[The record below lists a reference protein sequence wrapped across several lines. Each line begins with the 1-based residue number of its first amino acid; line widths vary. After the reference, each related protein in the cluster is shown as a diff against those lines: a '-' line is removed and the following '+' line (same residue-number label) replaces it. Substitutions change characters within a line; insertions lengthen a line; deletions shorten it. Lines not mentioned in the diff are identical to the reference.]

1 MKKFQKIVSAL
12 TAAVMSCSMAAISM
26 FTPASAADKTA
37 TEIVNDMG
45 LGWNLGNTFDCW
57 NTRGWTTDTE
67 TAWGNI
73 KTTQAMIDA
82 VKAAGFD
89 SIRIPI
95 TWYENMDASTYDID
109 DAYLARIKE
118 VVDYAYANDMYVIMN
133 MHWDWV
139 SDGSLWLNKGM
150 DALPQYQTMWTE
162 IANYFK
168 DYDNHLVFE
177 SMNEVT
183 FDYDTLNT
191 FNQKFVDLM
200 RASGGNNS
208 NRLLLLAGAN
218 TDLTKTCTPEFVVP
232 DDKMVAVSIHYYYP
246 STWAVATVS
255 DPNAQGYWGYRN
267 DWGTDDDKQEVYNTF
282 AKVKAYFADEG
293 IPVIFG
299 EYGVVTNCGKDHDSI
314 VSYLD
319 TIASSALATDGVTA
333 FLWDAGDAGD
343 MQYFSRKNLSW
354 FDEDYMNVYKNLK
367 ENGTQIE
374 FEYDIKKTSDTSDRA
389 TVTPTKSGDDYKVDL
404 APYAGKGVTIKEVQ
418 IKGKGGWGMAFEAT
432 NLDGSRRDWTSEAGT
447 DTITVDGIFEGD
459 NGSESYTMTMVGD
472 LTFQLWWDKDDA
484 YIDSVTLV
492 FDKPISYTATEVSVT
507 AKQKEQTPTEA
518 TEATEDTSETEI
530 ETPPPTE
537 WTEPTEDTSETQPET
552 PAPTESTEPTED
564 TVNTESDNPEMTASK
579 VGDADDNGEVDILDV
594 ITINKA
600 IMGKE
605 NLSDKGLANIDF
617 NKNGKPDSNE
627 AMTLLKLIVGL
638 ITEQEA
644 LNS

>member
-1 MKKFQKIVSAL
+1 MKKFHKIVSAL
-12 TAAVMSCSMAAISM
+12 TAAVMSCSMTIGSM
-26 FTPASAADKTA
+26 FTPVNAADKTA
-37 TEIVNDMG
+37 VEIVNDMG

-67 TAWGNI
+67 TGWGNA
-73 KTTQAMIDA
+73 KTTPEMINA
-82 VKAAGFD
+82 VKATGFD

-95 TWYENMDASTYDID
+95 TWYENTDSSTYDID

-118 VVDYAYANDMYVIMN
+118 VIDYAYANDMYVIIN

-183 FDYDTLNT
+183 FDYKTLNT
-191 FNQKFVDLM
+191 FNQEFVNLV
-200 RASGGNNS
+200 RKTGGNNS

-255 DPNAQGYWGYRN
+255 DPNSPQYWGYRN
-267 DWGTDDDKQEVYNTF
+267 DWGTADDKQEVYNTF

-319 TIASSALATDGVTA
+319 TVASSALATDGVTA

-343 MQYFSRKNLSW
+343 MQYYSRKNLKW

-374 FEYDIKKTSDTSDRA
+374 FEYDIKKTSDTSDRS
-389 TVTPTKSGDDYKVDL
+389 TVKPTKSDDDYKVDL
-404 APYAGKGVTIKEVQ
+404 APYAGKDVTLKQVLIN
-418 IKGKGGWGMAFEAT
+418 GKGGWGMAFEAT
-432 NLDGSRRDWTSEAGT
+432 NPDGSRRNWTSEAGT

-459 NGSESYTMTMVGD
+459 NGTESYTMTMSGD

-507 AKQKEQTPTEA
+507 AKQKEQ
-518 TEATEDTSETEI
+518 
-530 ETPPPTE
+530 
-537 WTEPTEDTSETQPET
+537 Q
-552 PAPTESTEPTED
+552 PTESTSETTEETSETPTETETETQEPTQD
-564 TVNTESDNPEMTASK
+564 TETPSQESSENLSESDNPEMSASK
-579 VGDADDNGEVDILDV
+579 AGDADGNGEVDILDV

-600 IMGKE
+600 VMGKE
-605 NLSDKGLANIDF
+605 SMSEKGLVNIDF
-617 NKNGKPDSNE
+617 NKNQKPDATE
-627 AMTLLKLIVGL
+627 AMTVLKLIVGL
-638 ITEQEA
+638 ITEEQA
-644 LNS
+644 VNS

>member
-1 MKKFQKIVSAL
+1 MKKFQKVLSAL
-12 TAAVMSCSMAAISM
+12 TAGVMTCSMALSTM
-26 FTPASAADKTA
+26 FVPANAEDKTA
-37 TEIVNDMG
+37 IDIVNDMG

-67 TAWGNI
+67 TGWGNA
-73 KTTQAMIDA
+73 KTTPEMIDA

-95 TWYENMDASTYDID
+95 TWYENTDEKTYDID

-118 VVDYAYANDMYVIMN
+118 VIDYAYANDMYVIMN

-139 SDGSLWLNKGM
+139 SDGSLWLNKGI

-183 FDYDTLNT
+183 FDYKTLNT
-191 FNQKFVDLM
+191 FNQEFVNLV
-200 RASGGNNS
+200 RKSGGNNS

-246 STWAVATVS
+246 STFAVATIS
-255 DPNAQGYWGYRN
+255 DPNNKSYWGYKN
-267 DWGTDDDKQEVYNTF
+267 DWGTDADKQEVYNTF

-343 MQYFSRKNLSW
+343 MQYFSRKKLAW
-354 FDEDYMNVYKNLK
+354 FDDDYKNVYKNLK
-367 ENGTQIE
+367 ENGTSIE
-374 FEYDIKKTSDTSDRA
+374 FEYDIKKNSATSDRS
-389 TVTPTKSGDDYKVDL
+389 TVTPTKSGEDYTVDL
-404 APYAGKGVTIKEVQ
+404 APYAGKGVQLKQVLID
-418 IKGKGGWGMAFEAT
+418 GKGGWGMSFDAT
-432 NLDGSRRDWTSEAGT
+432 NPDGSRRNWTCEAGT
-447 DTITVDGIFEGD
+447 DTITVDGIFESDDGTK
-459 NGSESYTMTMVGD
+459 ESYNMTMAGN
-472 LTFQLWWDKDDA
+472 LNFQLWWDKDGA
-484 YIDSVTLV
+484 VINSVTLV
-492 FDKPISYTATEVSVT
+492 FDKEISYTATEVSVT
-507 AKQKEQTPTEA
+507 AKQKEQKPTEI
-518 TEATEDTSETEI
+518 TPSETEN

-537 WTEPTEDTSETQPET
+537 PTEGVTEPSEEI
-552 PAPTESTEPTED
+552 TEPSEESQEPSGSVV
-564 TVNTESDNPEMTASK
+564 TVEK
-579 VGDADDNGEVDILDV
+579 LGDADGNGDVDILDV

-600 IMGKE
+600 ILGKDTISE
-605 NLSDKGLANIDF
+605 SGLANIDF
-617 NKNGKPDSNE
+617 NKNKKPDSDE
-627 AMTLLKLIVGL
+627 ALTVLKLIVGIL
-638 ITEQEA
+638 KEA
-644 LNS
+644 DLA